1 VNTGFEIP
9 AHQEEL
15 VAALARRDVPLK
27 YAYVG
32 DGAATYRALMRSRK
46 HDPAVASAR
55 LEIRGLLRAV
65 EADAVPAQLCDIG
78 PGDGRHTGALVQ
90 ALRRSGCS
98 IERYLAL
105 DFSSAVM
112 EIARVALD
120 SQLPADQCW
129 RRWDFELGPTPALT
143 EWRAAGP
150 ALLVLGGMTLGNAED
165 PVGVVSHLRESM
177 EFGDLALISVG
188 LAPPAGETPS
198 RYTPSPALAATAL
211 HALALA
217 GLQTDGGTFRLE
229 FDRELSAVI
238 GHFELSRPQQCALGD
253 ETLSF
258 AEGERIRCFIYR
270 RFTRPQVD
278 NIVARSGMTLLAE
291 VVELDNT
298 RSALVFRR

>member
-1 VNTGFEIP
+1 
-9 AHQEEL
+9 
-15 VAALARRDVPLK
+15 
-27 YAYVG
+27 
-32 DGAATYRALMRSRK
+32 
-46 HDPAVASAR
+46 
-55 LEIRGLLRAV
+55 
-65 EADAVPAQLCDIG
+65 
-78 PGDGRHTGALVQ
+78 
-90 ALRRSGCS
+90 
-98 IERYLAL
+98 
-105 DFSSAVM
+105 
-112 EIARVALD
+112 
-120 SQLPADQCW
+120 
-129 RRWDFELGPTPALT
+129 
-143 EWRAAGP
+143 
-150 ALLVLGGMTLGNAED
+150 MTLGNAED